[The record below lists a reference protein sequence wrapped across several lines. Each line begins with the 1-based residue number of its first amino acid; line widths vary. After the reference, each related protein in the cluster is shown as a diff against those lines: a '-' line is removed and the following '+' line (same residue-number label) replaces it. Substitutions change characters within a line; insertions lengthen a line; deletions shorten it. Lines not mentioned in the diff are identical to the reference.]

1 MSFGHGGKQMAKE
14 KSCLHIFDDWFY
26 LLLLVLV
33 GLILLVV
40 NLGYLSSQIY
50 IYWPV
55 LLIIIALK
63 EIMDRR

>member
-1 MSFGHGGKQMAKE
+1 MAKE
-14 KSCLHIFDDWFY
+14 KSCMHIFDDWFY

-63 EIMDRR
+63 EILDRR

>member
-1 MSFGHGGKQMAKE
+1 MAKE

-33 GLILLVV
+33 GLILLIV

-50 IYWPV
+50 IYWPI

>member
-1 MSFGHGGKQMAKE
+1 M
-14 KSCLHIFDDWFY
+14 HIFDDWFY

-63 EIMDRR
+63 EILDRR